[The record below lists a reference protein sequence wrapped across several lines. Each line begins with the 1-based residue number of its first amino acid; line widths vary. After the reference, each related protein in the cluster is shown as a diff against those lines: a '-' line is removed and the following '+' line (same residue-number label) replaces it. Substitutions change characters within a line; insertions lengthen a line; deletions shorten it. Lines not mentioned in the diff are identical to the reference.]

1 MNVVTPMPSVMV
13 GASLDVRGFHR
24 ERLEM
29 KYAIPY
35 VFLDHCVGARS
46 ARNGRFLL
54 RPIHSKCQMPTG
66 LGGIFFHFAERSVK
80 ERTTHPQWI

>member
-24 ERLEM
+24 ERWEM

-35 VFLDHCVGARS
+35 VFLDHYVGARS
-46 ARNGRFLL
+46 VG
-54 RPIHSKCQMPTG
+54 PIHSKCQMPTG
-66 LGGIFFHFAERSVK
+66 LRGIFFHFAERSVK